1 MCCMLY
7 KFISVEMIT
16 AHQEY
21 MVPKEVYH
29 KGPKVKEGKHV

>member
-1 MCCMLY
+1 MRY

-16 AHQEY
+16 AQQEGT
-21 MVPKEVYH
+21 VPKEVYH